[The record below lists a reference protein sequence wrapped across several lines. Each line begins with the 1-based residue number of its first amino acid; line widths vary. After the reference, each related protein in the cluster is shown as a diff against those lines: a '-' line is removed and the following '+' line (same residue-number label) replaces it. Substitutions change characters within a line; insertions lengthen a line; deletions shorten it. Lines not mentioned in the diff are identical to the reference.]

1 MAVPKHR
8 TSKAKRNSR
17 QSANDKR
24 FLGELSLCPQC
35 GIEKLPHRVCPQ
47 CGFYKDRVVKAPK
60 NQNA

>member
-8 TSKAKRNSR
+8 TSKSKKKSR
-17 QSANDKR
+17 RSANEKR